1 MPMTNEKWRSV
12 PLINEKMQK
21 HITHI
26 QELRAAEITTAHV
39 VETSV
44 RWRIVPLKQR
54 DAAYT
59 YKGILDPNKESTEGK
74 NLYSEFASC
83 LGVFIYDFSFLK
95 SDSSCCTRSVR

>member
-12 PLINEKMQK
+12 PLINERMQK

-26 QELRAAEITTAHV
+26 QELRAAEITAAHV

-59 YKGILDPNKESTEGK
+59 YKGILDPNRKSVEGIGPY
-74 NLYSEFASC
+74 LEFALVRGWRLC
-83 LGVFIYDFSFLK
+83 PFIAKLRLVIL
-95 SDSSCCTRSVR
+95 C